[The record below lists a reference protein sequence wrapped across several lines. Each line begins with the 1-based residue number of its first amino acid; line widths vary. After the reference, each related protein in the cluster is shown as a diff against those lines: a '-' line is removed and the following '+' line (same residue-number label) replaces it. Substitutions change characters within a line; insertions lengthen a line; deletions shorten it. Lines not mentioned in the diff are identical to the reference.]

1 MYATPV
7 YKRILFLASDA
18 VVLTLASPFFAV
30 WWLNK
35 FVRRMLPRK

>member
-7 YKRILFLASDA
+7 LKRAMYLMSDA

-30 WWLNK
+30 WWLTRLA
-35 FVRRMLPRK
+35 RRMMPPK